1 MNAPETQGPRQIPSQ
16 AAEPET
22 ATTAPGTAQAAGS
35 PAAEEPAA
43 VGEATAAAET
53 ARTAPSAEH
62 AAQPAPDVEPVS
74 PVAGAARQPDA
85 AGDTAAALAGEA
97 EPETATAVDTE
108 EAEEAP
114 EGMTEAE
121 PAAPPGRPH
130 KSLLAGAAIVGALL
144 MTVPFL
150 VGRDGENPRAAPAGA
165 APGTVL
171 GSPGDGSLPVGAVG
185 SASPTPGGTAGTGGP
200 AGESPTPDGPAAPGA
215 SADTG
220 AVPFLN
226 GADGTPAGPVE
237 REGDGSSA
245 PEKKAPAAPTPA
257 APAPAKASPAANTAP
272 QSLTQVAGVPVRSH
286 ASGRC
291 IDVTGGKGDGTP
303 LQIWDCNR
311 QAQQSWRFMNDGT
324 VRALG
329 LCMDV
334 AWGATG
340 NGAVI
345 QLATCSG
352 NPAQQFRLN
361 SATHD
366 LVSLHANKCVDVKD
380 RQTGNGTRLQLW
392 DCNGRDNQK
401 WSAG

>member
-1 MNAPETQGPRQIPSQ
+1 M
-16 AAEPET
+16 
-22 ATTAPGTAQAAGS
+22 
-35 PAAEEPAA
+35 EPA
-43 VGEATAAAET
+43 
-53 ARTAPSAEH
+53 
-62 AAQPAPDVEPVS
+62 S
-74 PVAGAARQPDA
+74 PVAGAVRQPDA
-85 AGDTAAALAGEA
+85 AGETAALAGEA
-97 EPETATAVDTE
+97 EPETATAVDAE

-114 EGMTEAE
+114 EGMAEAE

-150 VGRDGENPRAAPAGA
+150 VGRDGENPHAAPAGA

-215 SADTG
+215 DTG

-226 GADGTPAGPVE
+226 GGDGTPAGPME
-237 REGDGSSA
+237 REGDVSSA
-245 PEKKAPAAPTPA
+245 PQKTAAA
-257 APAPAKASPAANTAP
+257 APAPRKASPAANTAP
-272 QSLTQVAGVPVRSH
+272 ESLTQVAGVPVRSH

-311 QAQQSWRFMNDGT
+311 LAQQSWRFMNDGT

-329 LCMDV
+329 LCLDV

-345 QLATCSG
+345 QLASCSG
-352 NPAQQFRLN
+352 NSAQQFRLN

-392 DCNGRDNQK
+392 DCNGLDNQK

>member
-1 MNAPETQGPRQIPSQ
+1 MS
-16 AAEPET
+16 
-22 ATTAPGTAQAAGS
+22 
-35 PAAEEPAA
+35 
-43 VGEATAAAET
+43 
-53 ARTAPSAEH
+53 SAER
-62 AAQPAPDVEPVS
+62 AAQPAHDVEHVS
-74 PVAGAARQPDA
+74 PVAGAAWEPEA
-85 AGDTAAALAGEA
+85 AGDTVASEGGEA
-97 EPETATAVDTE
+97 EPEAATAVDVE

-114 EGMTEAE
+114 EGMAEAE
-121 PAAPPGRPH
+121 PVAPPGRPH

-150 VGRDGENPRAAPAGA
+150 VGGEGEDPHAAPAGA

-185 SASPTPGGTAGTGGP
+185 SASPTPGGTVGPGGPGGEFPTPGGP
-200 AGESPTPDGPAAPGA
+200 AAGGA

-220 AVPFLN
+220 AVPFLS
-226 GADGTPAGPVE
+226 GGGTPAGPVE
-237 REGDGSSA
+237 REGDGSPA
-245 PEKKAPAAPTPA
+245 PQKTAAAAPPVLR
-257 APAPAKASPAANTAP
+257 KASPAPNAAP
-272 QSLTQVAGVPVRSH
+272 EGLTQVAGVSIRSH

-311 QAQQSWRFMNDGT
+311 LAQQSWRFMNDGT

-345 QLATCSG
+345 QLAKCSG

-361 SATHD
+361 SAHD
-366 LVSLHANKCVDVKD
+366 LVNPQANKCVDVKD

-392 DCNGRDNQK
+392 ECNGRDNQK
-401 WSAG
+401 WSSS